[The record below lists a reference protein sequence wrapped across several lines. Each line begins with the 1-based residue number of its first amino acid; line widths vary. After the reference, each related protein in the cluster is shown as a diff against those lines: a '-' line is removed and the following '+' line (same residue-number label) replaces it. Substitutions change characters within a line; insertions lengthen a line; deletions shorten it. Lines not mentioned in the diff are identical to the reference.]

1 VEFIREKT
9 PDLHRIQSTDDLSRE
24 TVQQMTRLLAH
35 FGGSADATGGLAT
48 LDADAEL
55 FVRTKIG
62 SNEQGGKARM
72 LLEPAKLDAI
82 GRALQ
87 EAQVKFGPDGT
98 IVPLRVGPLTAGV
111 VWVDEPSSGNQTLE
125 LVRMLAN
132 QAAVA
137 LQNAQL
143 YELATID
150 ALTGA
155 HVRSFFEQTLV
166 RELAA
171 SLRGR
176 QAVALVLID
185 IDGMKSINENAG
197 HVVGDQALRALGNA
211 LREATRAG
219 DVVGRYEGDT
229 FGVVLRD
236 PTTVGPAR
244 LAARVYELLK
254 DQKIGTSSGEVPLR
268 ASIGFA
274 LLEPPPQRDGEAQ
287 KPIGI
292 SYFQLVADL
301 LKGAALLALD
311 EARRSGGNVVR
322 GAEAVAWPND

>member
-1 VEFIREKT
+1 
-9 PDLHRIQSTDDLSRE
+9 
-24 TVQQMTRLLAH
+24 
-35 FGGSADATGGLAT
+35 
-48 LDADAEL
+48 
-55 FVRTKIG
+55 
-62 SNEQGGKARM
+62 
-72 LLEPAKLDAI
+72 
-82 GRALQ
+82 
-87 EAQVKFGPDGT
+87 
-98 IVPLRVGPLTAGV
+98 
-111 VWVDEPSSGNQTLE
+111 
-125 LVRMLAN
+125 
-132 QAAVA
+132 VA

-176 QAVALVLID
+176 QAVALLLID
-185 IDGMKSINENAG
+185 IDGMKSINEKAG
-197 HVVGDQALRALGNA
+197 HVAGDQALRAIGKA

-219 DVVGRYEGDT
+219 DVVGRYEGDA
-229 FGVVLRD
+229 FAVVLRD

-244 LAARVYELLK
+244 LGARVHELLK
-254 DQKIGTSSGEVPLR
+254 DQKIPTSSGDVPLR

-274 LLEPPPQRDGEAQ
+274 LLEPPPARDNEAR

-301 LKGAALLALD
+301 VKGAALLALD
-311 EARRSGGNVVR
+311 DARRSGGNAVR
-322 GAEAVAWPND
+322 GAEPVAWPND